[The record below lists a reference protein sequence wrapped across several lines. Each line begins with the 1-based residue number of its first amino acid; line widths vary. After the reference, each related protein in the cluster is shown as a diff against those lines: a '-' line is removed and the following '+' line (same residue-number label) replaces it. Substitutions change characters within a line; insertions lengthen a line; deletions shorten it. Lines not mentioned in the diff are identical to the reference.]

1 MSTNKLRIHVALAA
15 ALGCVFTLAPI
26 AAGDATAPVIPNVTN
41 GKLKKLRNTLV
52 IPTDAYFPAD
62 SAAKIALGKA
72 LMFDPILSGNQNISC
87 ATCHHPFAGTGDGLS
102 LPVGEGGSGTGVARF
117 LPAAP
122 DTDAPVERV
131 PRNAPHVWN
140 AGADEFTIMF
150 HDGRVCVDATEPSG
164 FLTPAGA
171 NLPTGLD
178 SALAA
183 QAMFPVTSGTEMAG
197 QNGEN
202 AIGTAA
208 AAGNLAG
215 AGGVWDLLATRL
227 QGIPEY
233 VTMFQAAYNDV
244 TVAGDITYV
253 HAANAIAAF
262 EADQWRSTD
271 SDFDRWLAGDKD
283 AMSMSAK
290 RGMKLFYGKANCSDC
305 HAGTFQTDHQ
315 FHCIS
320 MPQIGAGKGNN
331 APGFADGHDDFGRF
345 RESGSAADMYAFRTP
360 SLRNTAI
367 NGPWG
372 HAGAYNSLEAV
383 VRHHLDPVASLN
395 AYDQSQAVLPSR
407 TDLDALD
414 MVVMDTP
421 ARVAEIA
428 AANELA
434 PLDATDRQVDDM
446 IAFMY
451 ALTGRAAMDDR
462 SAIPTSLP
470 SGINVAD

>member
-1 MSTNKLRIHVALAA
+1 MRNNGLRIHAVFTAALAGVFALAPVALGDSGAA
-15 ALGCVFTLAPI
+15 EV
-26 AAGDATAPVIPNVTN
+26 PNVTN
-41 GKLKKLRNTLV
+41 GKLKKVRSTLV
-52 IPTDAYFPAD
+52 IPTDAHFPA
-62 SAAKIALGKA
+62 SNAAKEALGKA

-102 LPVGEGGSGTGVARF
+102 LPVGEGASGTGVARS

-131 PRNAPHVWN
+131 PRNAPAIWN
-140 AGADEFTIMF
+140 AGADQFTIMF
-150 HDGRVCVDATEPSG
+150 HDGRVCVDDTEPSG
-164 FLTPAGA
+164 FISPAGA
-171 NLPTGLD
+171 NLPSGLD

-202 AIGTAA
+202 AIATAA
-208 AAGNLAG
+208 FNGNLAG
-215 AGGVWDLLATRL
+215 AGGVWELLATRL
-227 QGIPEY
+227 QGVPEY
-233 VTMFQAAYNDV
+233 VTMFQAAYADV

-262 EADQWRSTD
+262 EAAQWRSTD
-271 SDFDRWLAGDKD
+271 SDFDRWLAGDND
-283 AMSMSAK
+283 AMSKSAK
-290 RGMKLFYGKANCSDC
+290 RGMKLFYGKAGCSEC
-305 HAGTFQTDHQ
+305 HAGTYQTDHD

-320 MPQIGAGKGNN
+320 MPQIGAGKGDN

-345 RESGSAADMYAFRTP
+345 RESGDAAEMYAFRTP
-360 SLRNTAI
+360 SLRNTVI
-367 NGPWG
+367 NSPWG

-383 VRHHLDPVASLN
+383 IRHHLDPVASLN
-395 AYDQSQAVLPSR
+395 AYDQAQAVLPSR
-407 TDLDALD
+407 ADLDAVD
-414 MVVMDTP
+414 FAVMDTP

-434 PLDATDRQVDDM
+434 PFDATDRQVDDM
-446 IAFMY
+446 VAFMY

-462 SAIPTSLP
+462 SAVPLSLP
-470 SGINVAD
+470 SGLPVGD